1 MKYVINFILV
11 LLILV
16 FAYFL
21 YSSIAEPIKF
31 TDEKKKREVKVINN
45 LKDIRTV
52 QELYR
57 EITDSFANNFD
68 TLIYVLKN
76 DSIPVIKTIGNPDEI
91 ESIEDVEY
99 DTIYFSAL
107 DSINK
112 LNIDLDSMMYV
123 PYSNGKTFSIDA
135 QEIDYQK
142 TKVNVVEVGTRYKD
156 FMGIY
161 ADKKYQK
168 YETSYDPDKVVKFG
182 DLNNPSLTGNWEWLV

>member
-1 MKYVINFILV
+1 MKYVINFVLV
-11 LLILV
+11 LLILA

-21 YSSIAEPIKF
+21 YNSIAEPIKF
-31 TDEKKKREVKVINN
+31 TEEKKRREVKVINN

-68 TLIYVLKN
+68 SLIYVLKN

-99 DTIYFSAL
+99 DTIYFSAI

-112 LNIDLDSMMYV
+112 LKIDLDSMKYV
-123 PYSNGKTFSIDA
+123 PYSNGKIFNIAA

-142 TKVNVVEVGTRYKD
+142 TKVNVVEVSTRYKF
-156 FMGIY
+156 FMGMY

-168 YETSYDPDKVVKFG
+168 YETGYDPDKILKFG
-182 DLNNPSLTGNWEWLV
+182 DLNTPNITGNWE